1 MILKRILDRAAG
13 MMWPEN
19 HKYEIT
25 DRKEQTAMW
34 NIIII
39 PFLGTVLGAASVFL
53 FKKEMGQ
60 KTQRALTGFASGVMV
75 SASFFSLLLPALD
88 QTEDMGK
95 LGFLPVSVGF
105 GIGML
110 FLLVMDM
117 ITPHMHLDKNEEG
130 PRSGLKRTTKLVLAV
145 TLHNLP

>member
-1 MILKRILDRAAG
+1 
-13 MMWPEN
+13 MWS
-19 HKYEIT
+19 
-25 DRKEQTAMW
+25 
-34 NIIII
+34 IIII
-39 PFLGTVLGAASVFL
+39 PFLGTALGAASVFL

-60 KTQRALTGFASGVMV
+60 TMQRALTGFASGVMV

-88 QTEDMGK
+88 QTAEMGR

-117 ITPHMHLDKNEEG
+117 VTPHMHLDKCEEG
-130 PRSGLKRTTKLVLAV
+130 PRVNIQ
-145 TLHNLP
+145 TLEPSLLLWDSYL